1 MPASLSRVALLVVLL
16 LVPMVALAQQGMP
29 MGKDRMMMCPMCGA
43 GGIVLMVLGGLLVL
57 AATAALVALTLFL
70 LRKSR
75 PRSPT
80 EA

>member
-1 MPASLSRVALLVVLL
+1 MPHRASMIATVLLTL
-16 LVPMVALAQQGMP
+16 LVPIVAVAQQGMP
-29 MGKDRMMMCPMCGA
+29 MAKDGMMMCPMCGA

-70 LRKSR
+70 LRRSR
-75 PRSPT
+75 PR